1 MIDFICKAME
11 FLMSIV
17 GYAIMAGFL
26 IILGTYI
33 AYCKIENRPPPWEK
47 EEAKAAKKAEKEKN
61 KARRQFW
68 GD

>member
-17 GYAIMAGFL
+17 GYVIMTGFL
-26 IILGTYI
+26 IFLGTYI

-47 EEAKAAKKAEKEKN
+47 EEAKAEKRAAREAKKAH
-61 KARRQFW
+61 RQFW
-68 GD
+68 GE